1 MKIIILILIFV
12 SVVAVIY
19 INKSRNIAK
28 TKGTVTL
35 NSDLAFAVLGNV
47 HGNIDT
53 YKSLLMI
60 YIQ

>member
-1 MKIIILILIFV
+1 M
-12 SVVAVIY
+12 AVIY

-28 TKGTVTL
+28 TKATVTL
-35 NSDLAFAVLGNV
+35 NSDLAFAVLGDV

-53 YKSLLMI
+53 YMSLWMI

>member
-1 MKIIILILIFV
+1 M
-12 SVVAVIY
+12 AVIY

-28 TKGTVTL
+28 TKATVAL
-35 NSDLAFAVLGNV
+35 NSDLAFAVLGDV

-53 YKSLLMI
+53 YKRLLMI